1 MYDLVAWGAQALLL
15 NGQIIR
21 SLTLDNPKP
30 KKSRT
35 GDPYKKIPL
44 GLAGHP
50 LTSLV
55 FFCFLVPFHLL
66 LCSIFLPFSS
76 NNDHLYCKEKLKL
89 TAEKAK

>member
-55 FFCFLVPFHLL
+55 FFYFAQGRMQL
-66 LCSIFLPFSS
+66 S
-76 NNDHLYCKEKLKL
+76 
-89 TAEKAK
+89 TKANKSFYHQKYQES